1 MLVLFIIIG
10 MCLGS
15 FYHVLANRLSNDKSI
30 IKPASHCE
38 HCNKKLKW
46 YELIPVVS
54 YLVQRGKCNNCHKK
68 ISFSY
73 IIIEIFLGIAFGI
86 GYYLYNF
93 SYELYAYLI
102 IVSLLS
108 IIFISDFK
116 YLVILD
122 IPLFVGIILILVL
135 KYFYFGFMPALYA
148 LISGLILFGF
158 LLFVKLLGDKV
169 FMRES
174 LGWGDV
180 KLSLF
185 MGVTLGIK
193 LGLFSLILGS
203 LIAMPYALFYIMKK
217 EAKEIPYGP
226 FLILAV
232 FITFIYMLEISDFI
246 NFFFMIHN

>member
-1 MLVLFIIIG
+1 
-10 MCLGS
+10 
-15 FYHVLANRLSNDKSI
+15 
-30 IKPASHCE
+30 
-38 HCNKKLKW
+38 
-46 YELIPVVS
+46 
-54 YLVQRGKCNNCHKK
+54 
-68 ISFSY
+68 
-73 IIIEIFLGIAFGI
+73 
-86 GYYLYNF
+86 
-93 SYELYAYLI
+93 
-102 IVSLLS
+102 
-108 IIFISDFK
+108 
-116 YLVILD
+116 
-122 IPLFVGIILILVL
+122 
-135 KYFYFGFMPALYA
+135 MPALYA